1 MQVEPSAPGSSVST
15 TLPAPKFGVV
25 AQYRV
30 RAVTRLGV
38 GGLSSVCLFV
48 WLFVGLFGCLHTR
61 RTEPSSG
68 LNARAAFSQPS
79 ATTDELPWPDRPP
92 APTHVCAALDPV
104 DSCAVR
110 TVAAVQ
116 CSGL

>member
-48 WLFVGLFGCLHTR
+48 GLFV
-61 RTEPSSG
+61 
-68 LNARAAFSQPS
+68 
-79 ATTDELPWPDRPP
+79 
-92 APTHVCAALDPV
+92 
-104 DSCAVR
+104 
-110 TVAAVQ
+110 
-116 CSGL
+116 

>member
-38 GGLSSVCLFV
+38 GGLSSV

-61 RTEPSSG
+61 RAEPSSG
-68 LNARAAFSQPS
+68 LNARAAFSPPS
-79 ATTDELPWPDRPP
+79 ATTDELRWPDQPP